1 MPSQMQCE
9 ELKLK
14 DEPEIRISEQST
26 TVYSMQEMVERQTT
40 FNRKGAM
47 DKLIDGC
54 NGAQTGR

>member
-1 MPSQMQCE
+1 MPSQMQRE

-40 FNRKGAM
+40 FNKKGAM
-47 DKLIDGC
+47 DKLTGSR